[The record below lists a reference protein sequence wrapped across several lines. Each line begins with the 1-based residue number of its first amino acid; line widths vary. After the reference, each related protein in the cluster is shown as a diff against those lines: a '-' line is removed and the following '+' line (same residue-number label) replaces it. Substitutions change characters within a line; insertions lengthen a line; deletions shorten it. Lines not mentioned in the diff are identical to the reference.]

1 MQSPFGKNCS
11 LGYIYYAD
19 IITAIRS
26 LFLCFLFGFVLS
38 VFTNKDANRSSLQKI
53 GRYDKQ
59 NYPQIIQ
66 KTIYNT
72 RYGLHKVRGRKKTIK
87 NKKGINKAKNE

>member
-11 LGYIYYAD
+11 LSYIYYAD
-19 IITAIRS
+19 KITAVRS

-38 VFTNKDANRSSLQKI
+38 VFTNKDANRSSLQKTEC
-53 GRYDKQ
+53 YDKQ

-66 KTIYNT
+66 KTIYNM
-72 RYGLHKVRGRKKTIK
+72 RYGLHKARREKKTIK